1 MIGGSQAAVYYGE
14 PRFTRDVDVVAGLG
28 PAQIHALLARF
39 PAPDFYVS
47 GEAARE
53 AVETRGQFN
62 IIHPASGLKIDI
74 FVNRDTPYDRLR
86 LERRRRL
93 PLVPGR
99 DAWVRRAEDGVEGM
113 ITRRPLL
120 SGLALAG
127 GGGLLGLTSGPAAAE
142 PPPETTRVRLVQIA
156 GICVAPQY
164 VAEELLRAEGFV
176 DVQYVQFLT
185 NPYKAFAAGDV
196 DLSMAFVAPF
206 ILQVDRGN
214 PIVLLG
220 GVHVGCYELFGTD
233 RVNKIG

>member
-14 PRFTRDVDVVAGLG
+14 PRFTWEVDVVAGLG
-28 PAQIHALLARF
+28 PAQIHGLLARF

-99 DAWVRRAEDGVEGM
+99 GAWVA
-113 ITRRPLL
+113 
-120 SGLALAG
+120 
-127 GGGLLGLTSGPAAAE
+127 
-142 PPPETTRVRLVQIA
+142 
-156 GICVAPQY
+156 
-164 VAEELLRAEGFV
+164 RAEGGVLFQAV
-176 DVQYVQFLT
+176 YF
-185 NPYKAFAAGDV
+185 
-196 DLSMAFVAPF
+196 
-206 ILQVDRGN
+206 RG
-214 PIVLLG
+214 
-220 GVHVGCYELFGTD
+220 
-233 RVNKIG
+233 R

>member
-28 PAQIHALLARF
+28 PAQMPALLARF

-74 FVNRDTPYDRLR
+74 FVNRATPSDRLR

-99 DAWVRRAEDGVEGM
+99 DAWFARAEDVILYKLIYYRDGQSELHLRDVIGILRVSGVGS
-113 ITRRPLL
+113 ICAKLPSGASGSGSAL
-120 SGLALAG
+120 SW
-127 GGGLLGLTSGPAAAE
+127 TSGTSE
-142 PPPETTRVRLVQIA
+142 PGMSDAGAHRV
-156 GICVAPQY
+156 
-164 VAEELLRAEGFV
+164 
-176 DVQYVQFLT
+176 
-185 NPYKAFAAGDV
+185 
-196 DLSMAFVAPF
+196 
-206 ILQVDRGN
+206 
-214 PIVLLG
+214 
-220 GVHVGCYELFGTD
+220 
-233 RVNKIG
+233 